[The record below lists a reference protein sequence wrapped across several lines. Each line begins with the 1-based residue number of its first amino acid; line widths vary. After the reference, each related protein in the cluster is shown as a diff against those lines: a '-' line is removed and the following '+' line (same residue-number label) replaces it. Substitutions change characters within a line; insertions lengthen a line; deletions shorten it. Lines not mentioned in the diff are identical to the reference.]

1 MGFEESGVSF
11 GLGRLAVIAGPC
23 ALEGLDHALM
33 IAEACK
39 RVCDSLG
46 VGYVFKGSY
55 DKANR
60 TSGDSFRGPGM
71 EEGLRILSEVHRRL
85 GVPVLTDV
93 HETWQ
98 VGPVAEAVQIVQIPA
113 FLCRQTDLVMAAASS
128 GRVLNVKKAQF
139 LAPEDMASVVEKCR
153 RAGNH
158 RVLLCERGSVFGYR
172 QLVVD
177 FRSLPIMRELGCPVV
192 FDATHSVQSMGGLGG
207 RSGGD
212 RRFVRPLLRCAASL
226 GADAFFLEVHEA
238 PDRAPSDGPN
248 MVPLEMFEGLLSE
261 AKGIWDRAME
271 SGFASLDWVERP

>member
-1 MGFEESGVSF
+1 M
-11 GLGRLAVIAGPC
+11 
-23 ALEGLDHALM
+23 EGLDHALM

-60 TSGDSFRGPGM
+60 TSADSFRGPGM

-98 VGPVAEAVQIVQIPA
+98 VKSVAEAVQIVQIPA
-113 FLCRQTDLVMAAASS
+113 FLCRQTDLVVAAASS

-139 LAPEDMASVVEKCR
+139 LAPEDMGSVVDKCR
-153 RAGNH
+153 RAGND
-158 RVLLCERGSVFGYR
+158 RVMLCERGSVFGYR

-177 FRSLPIMRELGCPVV
+177 FRSMPIMREMGCPVV

-226 GADAFFLEVHEA
+226 GVDAFFLEVHQD
-238 PDRAPSDGPN
+238 PDKAPSDGPN
-248 MVPLEMFEGLLSE
+248 MVPLELFGGLMAE
-261 AKGIWDRAME
+261 VKGIWDRAME
-271 SGFASLDWVERP
+271 SGFASLDWVEMP